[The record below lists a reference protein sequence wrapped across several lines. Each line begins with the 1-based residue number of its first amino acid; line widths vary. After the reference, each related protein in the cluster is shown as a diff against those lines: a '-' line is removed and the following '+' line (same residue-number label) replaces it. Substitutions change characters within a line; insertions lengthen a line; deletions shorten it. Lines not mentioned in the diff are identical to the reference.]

1 MVVHDLYLI
10 YAFYDLLYI
19 YLYIYKLRVKSKYQI
34 PHRTSAE
41 TKCSQKV
48 ACE

>member
-1 MVVHDLYLI
+1 MI
-10 YAFYDLLYI
+10 LYI
-19 YLYIYKLRVKSKYQI
+19 YIYIYMYIYIYIYKLRVKSKYQI